1 MDGGLSK
8 RLDEKGWRILEANP
22 HHYKGNIIFRDY
34 SFRYINSDKPNLKK
48 INIEIK
54 SGELVLIVGPSGCGK
69 TTLLRSIIGLIPHMY
84 PGATKGTVHVDNLE
98 VSSTKITQLA
108 RKVGFVFQ
116 NPENQIFMFSVERDV
131 AFGLENLGI
140 SQTEMRVKVSEAMNL
155 LGINHLASR
164 APHELSDGQKQRVA
178 LAGIL
183 AMEPDILILD
193 EPTSLL
199 DPSSALELIEIVKS
213 LNRKL
218 GLTVLI
224 VEHRLDLLVKAATR
238 IICLNKGEIIA
249 DGSTRKVLNKKQLS
263 MIGIGIPVASRLH
276 QMIRD
281 ERIDLGD
288 LSLSMAE
295 LTQKYNEITK

>member
-1 MDGGLSK
+1 MDGGLNK
-8 RLDEKGWRILEANP
+8 GLDDEVQQTKKEFSSEDRGYIS
-22 HHYKGNIIFRDY
+22 FRNY
-34 SFRYINSDKPNLKK
+34 SFRYINSEKPNLKNIDIK
-48 INIEIK
+48 IEP
-54 SGELVLIVGPSGCGK
+54 GEMVIIVGPSGCGK

-84 PGATKGTVHVDNLE
+84 PGATKGTVHVDNLD
-98 VSSTKITQLA
+98 VSETQITQLA
-108 RKVGFVFQ
+108 RSVGFVFQ

-140 SQTEMRVKVSEAMNL
+140 PQAELREKVAKAMNL
-155 LGINHLASR
+155 LGISHLSSR

-199 DPSSALELIEIVKS
+199 DPSSALELIEIVQM

-249 DGSTRKVLNKKQLS
+249 DGSPRKVLKEKQLAI
-263 MIGIGIPVASRLH
+263 IGIGIPVASRLH
-276 QMIRD
+276 QMLGE

-288 LSLSMAE
+288 LALSMTE
-295 LTQKYNEITK
+295 LTAKYNGIIK

>member
-1 MDGGLSK
+1 MDGGLNK
-8 RLDEKGWRILEANP
+8 GLDDEVQQTKKEFSSEDRGYIS
-22 HHYKGNIIFRDY
+22 FRNY
-34 SFRYINSDKPNLKK
+34 SFRYINSEKPNLKNIDIK
-48 INIEIK
+48 IEP
-54 SGELVLIVGPSGCGK
+54 GEMVIIVGPSGCGK
-69 TTLLRSIIGLIPHMY
+69 TTLLRSIIG
-84 PGATKGTVHVDNLE
+84 VDNLD
-98 VSSTKITQLA
+98 VSETQITQLA
-108 RKVGFVFQ
+108 RSVGFVFQ

-140 SQTEMRVKVSEAMNL
+140 PQAELREKVAKAMNL
-155 LGINHLASR
+155 LGISHLSSR

-199 DPSSALELIEIVKS
+199 DPSSALELIEIVQM

-249 DGSTRKVLNKKQLS
+249 DGSPRKVLKEKQLAI
-263 MIGIGIPVASRLH
+263 IGIGIPVASRLH
-276 QMIRD
+276 QMLGE

-288 LSLSMAE
+288 LALSMTE
-295 LTQKYNEITK
+295 LTAKYNGIIK